1 MFATNKRQRE
11 TLLLPV
17 LLFARIAEMSYGE
30 RPVWPGCAE
39 GRAPGT
45 GRSRCVHSR
54 EAGACA
60 ALLSSRGGR
69 HRAPFVNEPSAS
81 KGPGPPQPVLC
92 RRATARGLHSAV
104 PTGATRRATGATFT
118 GKSARSLST
127 VSALPSVPLAHSKM
141 FAWRCSA
148 GRQLRRWRLHGRFF
162 FAAAE

>member
-1 MFATNKRQRE
+1 
-11 TLLLPV
+11 
-17 LLFARIAEMSYGE
+17 MSYGE
-30 RPVWPGCAE
+30 RPVGEAVWTVRNGARGGPTVFAVCGA
-39 GRAPGT
+39 GVRAAP
-45 GRSRCVHSR
+45 
-54 EAGACA
+54 
-60 ALLSSRGGR
+60 LSHGGR